1 MTLIEFFDSSA
12 TENIVGILYAAPER
26 AVFVGDRRRK
36 MEKALGIYRT
46 FLAKKG
52 ISTSLSYK
60 AVNRNKLSNII
71 AVFSEIIEENE
82 ECVFDLTGGEELYLV
97 AVGILL
103 ERYPERVRVRRFN
116 LNAQTASDPATDTSL
131 PLPAFALSA
140 EDNIAIHGGTVVK
153 EGMGAVHTH
162 TWELSDE
169 FFDDVDKIWQIAQP
183 APRFWNAQTTLL
195 GLIDA
200 WAGKEESLTLTF
212 SQEKAEKMLLQKGW
226 RTSCDS
232 YFLSSL
238 SRAGLIRLRSSSVG
252 DEISFS
258 YKDAQTKRILT
269 TAGLALELKIAKH
282 MRLLRDGDGALYN
295 DVRVG
300 IVIDWDI
307 TEEENAP
314 HTFNE
319 IDVIAMKDT
328 IPVFISCKNGDIDM
342 DELYKLSSVAYRFG
356 GKYTKKVLIATEL
369 DKLGPKAEY
378 VRARAEDMEI
388 RLIED
393 VDKMSDGE
401 LDRVLRSVW
410 SN

>member
-12 TENIVGILYAAPER
+12 TENVVGILYAAPEK
-26 AVFVGDRRRK
+26 AIFVGDGRRK
-36 MEKALGIYRT
+36 MEKALDIYRS
-46 FLAKKG
+46 FLDKKG
-52 ISTSLSYK
+52 ISTELSYK

-71 AVFSEIIEENE
+71 SIFSEIIEKNE
-82 ECVFDLTGGEELYLV
+82 DCVFDLTGGEELYLV

-116 LNAQTASDPATDTSL
+116 LNVQTASDPASDTSL
-131 PLPAFALSA
+131 PLPAFSLSA
-140 EDNIAIHGGTVVK
+140 EDNITIYGGKVVK
-153 EGMGAVHTH
+153 DGMGAIHTH
-162 TWELSDE
+162 AWELSGD
-169 FFDDVDKIWQIAQP
+169 FLSDVDKIWQLARS

-195 GLIDA
+195 SLIDE
-200 WAGKEESLTLTF
+200 WAGEEGSLTLTF
-212 SQEKAEKMLLQKGW
+212 SQEEAKKMLLQKGW
-226 RTSCDS
+226 RSSCDD

-238 SRAGLIRLRSSSVG
+238 SKAGLICLRDSDG
-252 DEISFS
+252 EEISFS

-282 MRLLRDGDGALYN
+282 LRAMEDGGSPIYN

-300 IVIDWDI
+300 TVIDWDI
-307 TEEENAP
+307 TEEEDAP

-328 IPVFISCKNGDIDM
+328 VPVFISCKNGDIDM
-342 DELYKLSSVAYRFG
+342 DELYKLSSVANRFG

-369 DKLGPKAEY
+369 DKLGPKATY
-378 VRARAEDMEI
+378 IRARAEDMGI

-401 LDRVLRSVW
+401 LDRVLRSLW